1 MTTTTAP
8 TTPAPLRIHD
18 HYVFPA
24 LWLLADADV
33 LDRAAAALAADGF
46 LVAASPHGTARHA
59 GDPLWVQGGSAR
71 VLERRLRAVSIEA
84 VTDTVPLPTEFEETT

>member
-1 MTTTTAP
+1 MSTTTTP
-8 TTPAPLRIHD
+8 TIPAPLRIHD

-33 LDRAAAALAADGF
+33 LDRAAAALVDDGF
-46 LVAASPHGTARHA
+46 LVAASPHGIARMP
-59 GDPLWVQGGSAR
+59 GEPLWVQGGSAR

-84 VTDTVPLPTEFEETT
+84 FIDTVPLPPELA